1 MKNVLVLGGSGF
13 VGAHVCEKLVRAGAS
28 VTVPT
33 RRRNNAR
40 KLMHLPTL
48 TVLELDVH
56 DEAALR
62 QVMAGHDAVVNCVAI
77 LHGTAAQFERT
88 HVDLARSLARAC
100 VANQVQQLVHIS
112 ALGVSPAAP
121 QTAPSQYLRS
131 KSLGEHAIAQA
142 HGQAHEPAHEQAQLR
157 DRAMAQT
164 KAQADVRGPG
174 VQVSILRPSVIF
186 GAEDKFLNL
195 FASLQKLAPFV
206 PLAGAHARFAPVWVE
221 DVAQAVLECL
231 QRRGR
236 SSGPLVLELCGPEVF
251 NLQQLVQLAGGWS
264 GVGGGRGRAV
274 LPLPHWAG
282 YLQALLMECAP
293 GVPLMSRDNLDSMK
307 VDNVATGAV
316 PGLELLGITPA
327 SMRAIAPAYLG
338 RGAA

>member
-1 MKNVLVLGGSGF
+1 MKNVLVLGGTGF
-13 VGAHVCEKLVRAGAS
+13 VGAHVCEKLVRAGAT

-33 RRRNNAR
+33 RRRDNAR
-40 KLMHLPTL
+40 KLLHLPTL
-48 TVLELDVH
+48 TALELDVH
-56 DEAALR
+56 DPAALR

-77 LHGTAAQFERT
+77 LHGSAAQFERT
-88 HVDLARSLARAC
+88 HVALAHSVAQAA
-100 VANQVQQLVHIS
+100 VANWVAQLVHIS
-112 ALGVSPAAP
+112 ALGVSPDAP
-121 QTAPSQYLRS
+121 QTAPSKYLRS
-131 KSLGEHAIAQA
+131 KSLGELAIAQA
-142 HGQAHEPAHEQAQLR
+142 QGQVLGTKHGQ
-157 DRAMAQT
+157 
-164 KAQADVRGPG
+164 G
-174 VQVSILRPSVIF
+174 VQVSVLRPSVIF

-221 DVAQAVLECL
+221 DVAQAVLQCL

-236 SSGPLVLELCGPEVF
+236 SSGHLVLELCGPEVF
-251 NLQQLVQLAGGWS
+251 TLQQLVQLAGGWS

-293 GVPLMSRDNLDSMK
+293 GAPLMSRDNLDSMK
-307 VDNVATGAV
+307 LDNVATGAV

-338 RGAA
+338 RGTA

>member
-1 MKNVLVLGGSGF
+1 MKNVLVLGGTGF
-13 VGAHVCEKLVRAGAS
+13 VGAHVCEKLVRAGAT

-40 KLMHLPTL
+40 KLLHLPTL
-48 TVLELDVH
+48 TALELDVH
-56 DEAALR
+56 DPAALR

-77 LHGTAAQFERT
+77 LHGSAAQFERT
-88 HVDLARSLARAC
+88 HVALAHSVAQAA
-100 VANQVQQLVHIS
+100 VANRVAQLVHIS
-112 ALGVSPAAP
+112 ALGVSPDAL
-121 QTAPSQYLRS
+121 QTAPSKYLRS
-131 KSLGEHAIAQA
+131 KSLGELAIAQA
-142 HGQAHEPAHEQAQLR
+142 HGQ
-157 DRAMAQT
+157 
-164 KAQADVRGPG
+164 G
-174 VQVSILRPSVIF
+174 VQVSVLRPSVIF

-221 DVAQAVLECL
+221 DVAQAVVQCL

-251 NLQQLVQLAGGWS
+251 TLQQLVQLAGGWS

-293 GVPLMSRDNLDSMK
+293 GAPLMSRDNLDSMK

-327 SMRAIAPAYLG
+327 SMRAVAPAYLG
-338 RGAA
+338 RGTA